1 MRRQLKP
8 SGLTSLQVAHKRRGP
23 MNRFAVI
30 AAALLVRTI
39 VPTAVFAESA
49 GDDFPIPSFPK
60 QLREQWTSESIQPKP
75 EPRAYLESRDDT
87 LERLS
92 LREAVASA
100 LQNNP
105 GIAVERL
112 GPEFA
117 RADVDRANGIFD
129 PTFQASGTI
138 ERSVVPASS
147 VLQGAQVL
155 REKDYV
161 YALSLKKLLRS
172 GATFTIAGTSTE
184 TNTNSRFY
192 GLRPQYLPNL
202 LFSVS
207 QPLLKNFGIDL
218 TILLVRSAEANSSV
232 AYYQYLSRAVALV
245 RQVVEAYWGVVQAR
259 ENLKAEQD
267 GLRLA
272 QTLVR
277 ENEARVRA
285 GTLPPVAV
293 KEAEADAASREGRVI
308 TAENAVSVASDS
320 LRLLLQ
326 RNPEGAFVPRPI
338 EPTDSPEVRDVTVD
352 EQEILV
358 DAVERRPEVLQARYD
373 IENRKI
379 LAKINRNNLLPGLNV
394 NASYGLN
401 GLSGRGVPQTDP
413 QTGQTV
419 VTPFTGDYGKS
430 LDRLA
435 SDDFNSY
442 SGGLSFTV
450 PLGNTTAE
458 AEYVQSQIDLR
469 RGELSY
475 RQLLANVTLEARKA
489 IGNVRSNSKR
499 ITVTRLARELAEENL
514 EQQKKRYDVGLAT
527 TKDILDFQQRVTAAR
542 AAEIQALI
550 DYNVSLAALRQAEGT
565 LLAQFDVVVD
575 TLPPHP
581 TPLWARF

>member
-1 MRRQLKP
+1 M
-8 SGLTSLQVAHKRRGP
+8 KR
-23 MNRFAVI
+23 FVVVV
-30 AAALLVRTI
+30 AALLACSI
-39 VPTAVFAESA
+39 VPVASFAQTA
-49 GDDFPIPSFPK
+49 DDNFPIPSFQK
-60 QLREQWTSESIQPKP
+60 QLREQWTIEDLQPKP
-75 EPRAYLESRDDT
+75 EPKAFLETRDDT

-92 LREAVASA
+92 LREAVAVA
-100 LQNNP
+100 LANNP

-117 RADVDRANGIFD
+117 RADIDRANGVFD
-129 PTFQASGTI
+129 PTFQASGAVD
-138 ERSVVPASS
+138 RSVVPASS

-161 YALSLKKLLRS
+161 YALSLQKLLRS

-192 GLRPQYLPNL
+192 GLRPQYVPNV
-202 LFSVS
+202 LFTLS

-245 RQVVEAYWGVVQAR
+245 RQVVEVYWGVVQAK

-277 ENEARVRA
+277 ENQARVRA
-285 GTLPPVAV
+285 GTLPPVVV

-308 TAENAVSVASDS
+308 AAENAVGIASDN

-338 EPTDSPEVRDVTVD
+338 EPTDNPEVRDVTVD

-379 LAKINRNNLLPGLNV
+379 LAKINRNNLLPGLSV
-394 NASYGLN
+394 NTSYGLN

-430 LDRLA
+430 LERLK

-442 SGGLSFTV
+442 SAGLSLTV

-475 RQLLANVTLEARKA
+475 RQLLANVTLEARRA
-489 IGNVRSNSKR
+489 IGDVRSNSKR
-499 ITVTRLARELAEENL
+499 ITATRLARELAQENL

>member
-1 MRRQLKP
+1 MKRF
-8 SGLTSLQVAHKRRGP
+8 VAV
-23 MNRFAVI
+23 AT
-30 AAALLVRTI
+30 ALLFGSI
-39 VPTAVFAESA
+39 VPTAAFAESA
-49 GDDFPIPSFPK
+49 GTDFPIPSFQE
-60 QLREQWTSESIQPKP
+60 QLRKQWTRQDVEPKP
-75 EPRAYLESRDDT
+75 EPRSYLETRDDAV
-87 LERLS
+87 ERLS
-92 LREAVASA
+92 LREAVATA

-129 PTFQASGTI
+129 PTFQASGSVD
-138 ERSVVPASS
+138 RSVVPASS
-147 VLQGAQVL
+147 VLQGAQVV
-155 REKDYV
+155 RQKDYV
-161 YALSLKKLLRS
+161 YALSLQKLLRS

-184 TNTNSRFY
+184 TDTNSNFY
-192 GLRPQYLPNL
+192 GLRPQYVPNV
-202 LFSVS
+202 LFTLS
-207 QPLLKNFGIDL
+207 QPLLKNFGVDL

-232 AYYQYLSRAVALV
+232 AYYQYLSRTVALV
-245 RQVVEAYWGVVQAR
+245 RQVVEAYWGVVQTK
-259 ENLKAEQD
+259 ENLSAEED

-277 ENEARVRA
+277 ENQARVRA

-308 TAENAVSVASDS
+308 AAENAVSIASDT

-326 RNPEGAFVPRPI
+326 QNPEGTFVPRPI
-338 EPTDSPEVRDVTVD
+338 EPTDSPEIRDVAVD

-358 DAVERRPEVLQARYD
+358 DAVEQRPEVLQARYD

-379 LAKINRNNLLPGLNV
+379 LAKINRNNLLPGLNL
-394 NASYGLN
+394 NTSYGLN
-401 GLSGRGVPQTDP
+401 GLSGRGVPLTDP

-419 VTPFTGDYGKS
+419 VTPFTGNYGKS
-430 LDRLA
+430 LDRLT
-435 SDDFNSY
+435 SGDFNSY
-442 SGGLSFTV
+442 SAGLSFTL

-489 IGNVRSNSKR
+489 IGDVRSNSKR
-499 ITVTRLARELAEENL
+499 ITATRLARELAQENL
-514 EQQKKRYDVGLAT
+514 DQQKKRYDVGLAT

-542 AAEIQALI
+542 ATEIQALI
-550 DYNVSLAALRQAEGT
+550 DYNVSLAALRQAQGT
-565 LLAQFDVVVD
+565 LLAQFNVVVD

>member
-1 MRRQLKP
+1 M
-8 SGLTSLQVAHKRRGP
+8 KR
-23 MNRFAVI
+23 FVVI
-30 AAALLVRTI
+30 AATLLVCSI
-39 VPTAVFAESA
+39 VPATSSAEPA
-49 GDDFPIPSFPK
+49 DDKFPIPSFQK
-60 QLREQWTSESIQPKP
+60 QLREQWTIEDLQPTP
-75 EPRAYLESRDDT
+75 EPRAFLETRDDT

-92 LREAVASA
+92 LREAVAAA
-100 LQNNP
+100 LANNP

-117 RADVDRANGIFD
+117 RADVDRANGVFD
-129 PTFQASGTI
+129 PTFQASGTVN
-138 ERSVVPASS
+138 RSVVPASS
-147 VLQGAQVL
+147 VLQGAQVV
-155 REKDYV
+155 REKDYI
-161 YALSLKKLLRS
+161 YALSVQKLLRS

-192 GLRPQYLPNL
+192 GLRPQYVPNV
-202 LFSVS
+202 LFTLS

-218 TILLVRSAEANSSV
+218 TVLLVRSAEANSSV

-245 RQVVEAYWGVVQAR
+245 RQVVEAYWGVVQAK

-272 QTLVR
+272 ETLVR
-277 ENEARVRA
+277 ENQARVRA

-308 TAENAVSVASDS
+308 AAENAVGIASDN

-326 RNPEGAFVPRPI
+326 RNPEGTFVPRPI

-373 IENRKI
+373 IENRRI
-379 LAKINRNNLLPGLNV
+379 LAKINRNNLLPGLNA
-394 NASYGLN
+394 NTSYGLN

-430 LDRLA
+430 LERLK

-442 SGGLSFTV
+442 SAGLSLTV

-489 IGNVRSNSKR
+489 IGDVRSNSKR
-499 ITVTRLARELAEENL
+499 ITATRLARELAQENL
-514 EQQKKRYDVGLAT
+514 DQQKKRYDVGLAT